1 MLFSKQSDY
10 FTLEGAAKPM
20 AQPGHAD
27 SAPFLVRLF
36 NGELGLAVT
45 YWVFGMLGAGAW
57 KLIFWLVR
65 PERALAWV
73 LLALMLVYL
82 AFIYVSIWR
91 AATKYNGR
99 KEWALLAKAAVIA
112 GAVLTFVP
120 LTLGLLK

>member
-1 MLFSKQSDY
+1 M
-10 FTLEGAAKPM
+10 P
-20 AQPGHAD
+20 QPGHA
-27 SAPFLVRLF
+27 APTPFPVRLF

-65 PERALAWV
+65 PERALTWV
-73 LLALMLVYL
+73 LLALMLAYL
-82 AFIYVSIWR
+82 GFIYVSIWR

-112 GAVLTFVP
+112 GAVVTFVP
-120 LTLGLLK
+120 LALGLLR